1 MEDIRTVLNHAAR
14 RLGLKAFV
22 DRVHIVAIAAAA
34 LALLLVILS
43 KALPLVNNSVN
54 WMFVGPALALLAFA
68 AAIAWW
74 MPNRPSPLHVAVEVD
89 QRLELK
95 EKLSTAM
102 LCRGRED
109 AFAQAAIDDA
119 IAVAKK
125 PETSRNVRKRFA
137 VAAPRQWWIT
147 PVLLAATV
155 LTGAAVPAGDWFAG
169 KEDQLTM
176 EQKQRVEEIREQYEA
191 AIKEAAEKSGK
202 DPKELKD
209 MLAEATPELAEP
221 EAAKQPEQ
229 FQREAFKKLSALKDQ
244 LRKQTDTEQARA
256 LESLQNKLNKLDPSS
271 DSGPTG
277 DLSKALAK
285 GDFSSAK
292 KALDA
297 LQKQMEQGNLPDDQ
311 KKALADLAKQLE
323 KLAQNQD
330 AMKEQLKQAGIDPK
344 AMENMEDLKKALAQ
358 AQNLTEE
365 QKQQLAQAAQAA
377 QQAAQAM
384 QSMAGACQ
392 SMAGAQGE
400 PGMQGA
406 AGQEGMQG
414 AQAMGDQ
421 LSQMEMM
428 AQQLADL
435 NAACEGLGGQ
445 CQGMGQGLGECNSQG
460 QGISQAMAQMQWMQ
474 MQGNSKGPGMGK
486 RGQGAGGS
494 GSRLATK
501 MSFTDEKQKVYTDPN
516 SQIIGTTFIEGKQ
529 VIKGESQAKFAETV
543 RAAESRAREDVEE
556 NLLPAQ
562 YEQAMKVY
570 FGELQKRAEVV
581 NEAPAPAPAETPAEE
596 PEQ

>member
-22 DRVHIVAIAAAA
+22 DRVHLVAIAATAI
-34 LALLLVILS
+34 ALLLVILS
-43 KALPLVNNSVN
+43 KALPVVNDAVN
-54 WMFVGPALALLAFA
+54 WVFVGPALALLAFA

-147 PVLLAATV
+147 PVLLAATI
-155 LTGAAVPAGDWFAG
+155 LTGATVPAGDWFA
-169 KEDQLTM
+169 KAEDQLTVDQRKEI
-176 EQKQRVEEIREQYEA
+176 EQIREQYEA
-191 AIKEAAEKSGK
+191 AIKEAAEKTGK
-202 DPKELKD
+202 DPKELKE

-229 FQREAFKKLSALKDQ
+229 FQREAFKKLSALQDQ

-277 DLSKALAK
+277 ELSKALAK

-297 LQKQMEQGNLPDDQ
+297 IQKQMEQGNLPDDQ

-344 AMENMEDLKKALAQ
+344 AMENMDDLKKALDQ

-445 CQGMGQGLGECNSQG
+445 CQGMGQGLGKGG
-460 QGISQAMAQMQWMQ
+460 QVGLSQAMAQMQWMQ
-474 MQGNSKGPGMGK
+474 MQNNGKGPGMGQ

-581 NEAPAPAPAETPAEE
+581 KEAPAPSPTETPEE
-596 PEQ
+596 KPEQ